1 MMKLKRHILAVDDNP
16 GVRTALELLLNR
28 RFDRVTTVADPSE
41 LNHILSSDPPDV
53 VLLDMNFKSAVNNG
67 NEGLYWLS
75 EIKRRNAEIPVILMT
90 AYADIELA
98 VRGIKQGAADFVVKP
113 WDNDRLISTIESLLT
128 FRRKAPQ
135 PSGEIMDWG
144 VADGMQTLRAF
155 VEKVAPTDANILIT
169 GENGTGKEVLAR
181 EIHRMSRRAQQS
193 MLTVDMGSLSESL
206 FESELFGHVKGAFT
220 GALSDRRGKLEEAS
234 GGTLFMDEIANLP
247 LHLQSK
253 LLTALQSRKVT
264 PIGSNKLTDI
274 DIRLICAT
282 NADVDA
288 LVAEG
293 RFREDLLYRIN
304 TIRINLPPLRDR
316 RADIPVLADRFLK
329 EYAGLYNHPVQ
340 SVSPEAISLLSS
352 HSWPGNVRELR
363 HAVEKAVIVAEATE
377 LRPEDFTLSGPRA
390 NPVTQPAADVTL
402 ADMEKTMI
410 RAAIDDCNGNL
421 SAAATRLGITRQTL
435 YNKMKRYGI

>member
-16 GVRTALELLLNR
+16 GVRTALELLLSR
-28 RFDRVTTVADPSE
+28 RFERVTTVADPSD
-41 LNHILSSDPPDV
+41 LNHILSAGAPDA

-75 EIKRRNAEIPVILMT
+75 EIKRRNPDIPVILMT

-128 FRRKAPQ
+128 FRRKTQQ
-135 PSGEIMDWG
+135 PSEVIMDWG
-144 VADGMQTLRAF
+144 VADEMQALRAF

-206 FESELFGHVKGAFT
+206 FESELFGHVKGSFT

-282 NADVDA
+282 NADIDT

-304 TIRINLPPLRDR
+304 TIRISLPPLRER
-316 RADIPVLADRFLK
+316 RADIPVLAERFLK
-329 EYAGLYNHPVQ
+329 EYAGLYNRPVQ
-340 SVSPEAISLLSS
+340 SISPEALSLLSS

-363 HAVEKAVIVAEATE
+363 HAVEKAVIVAEESE
-377 LRPEDFTLSGPRA
+377 LRPDDFTLSVPKSA
-390 NPVTQPAADVTL
+390 SAPQPAADVTL

>member
-1 MMKLKRHILAVDDNP
+1 MKLKRHILAVDDNP
-16 GVRTALELLLNR
+16 GVRTALELLLSR

-41 LNHILSSDPPDV
+41 LSHILSSDPPDV
-53 VLLDMNFKSAVNNG
+53 ILLDMNFKSAVNNG

-75 EIKRRNAEIPVILMT
+75 EIKRRNAGIPVILMT

-98 VRGIKQGAADFVVKP
+98 VRGIKQGASDFVVKP
-113 WDNDRLISTIESLLT
+113 WDNDRLISAIENQST
-128 FRRKAPQ
+128 FRRKNPPA
-135 PSGEIMDWG
+135 SVEIMDWG
-144 VADGMQTLRAF
+144 VTAGMQDLKAF

-181 EIHRMSRRAQQS
+181 EIHRISRRAQQS

-220 GALSDRRGKLEEAS
+220 GALSDRKGKLEEAS

-247 LHLQSK
+247 IHLQSK

-264 PIGSNKLTDI
+264 PIGSNRLIDT

-282 NADVDA
+282 NADIDSY
-288 LVAEG
+288 VAEG

-304 TIRINLPPLRDR
+304 TIRISLPPLRER
-316 RADIPVLADRFLK
+316 REDIPVLAMRFLK
-329 EYAGLYNHPVQ
+329 EYAALYNR
-340 SVSPEAISLLSS
+340 SVEAITPEAMRLLEA

-363 HAVEKAVIVAEATE
+363 HAVEKAVIVGEGSMLGAA
-377 LRPEDFTLSGPRA
+377 DFTLTPSRP
-390 NPVTQPAADVTL
+390 QPLSPPSADLTL

-410 RAAIDDCNGNL
+410 RTAIDDCNGNL

>member
-1 MMKLKRHILAVDDNP
+1 MKLKRHILAVDDNP
-16 GVRTALELLLNR
+16 GVRTALELLLSR

-41 LNHILSSDPPDV
+41 LSHILSSDPPDV
-53 VLLDMNFKSAVNNG
+53 ILLDMNFKSAVNNG

-75 EIKRRNAEIPVILMT
+75 EIKRRNAGIPVILMT

-98 VRGIKQGAADFVVKP
+98 VRGIKQGASDFVVKP
-113 WDNDRLISTIESLLT
+113 WDNDRLISAIENQST
-128 FRRKAPQ
+128 FRRKNPPA
-135 PSGEIMDWG
+135 SVEIMDWG
-144 VADGMQTLRAF
+144 VTAGMQDLKAF

-181 EIHRMSRRAQQS
+181 EIHRISRRAQQS

-220 GALSDRRGKLEEAS
+220 GALSDRKGKLEEAS

-247 LHLQSK
+247 IHLQSK

-264 PIGSNKLTDI
+264 PIGSNRLIDI

-282 NADVDA
+282 NADIDNY
-288 LVAEG
+288 VAEG

-304 TIRINLPPLRDR
+304 TIRISLPSLRER
-316 RADIPVLADRFLK
+316 REDIPVLARRFLK
-329 EYAGLYNHPVQ
+329 EYAALYNRPVETIT
-340 SVSPEAISLLSS
+340 PEAMQMLAA

-363 HAVEKAVIVAEATE
+363 HAVEKAVIVGEGSMLSAA
-377 LRPEDFTLSGPRA
+377 DFTLTPSRPQSLS
-390 NPVTQPAADVTL
+390 PSSADITL
-402 ADMEKTMI
+402 ADMEKSMI
-410 RAAIDDCNGNL
+410 RAAIDDCQGNL

>member
-1 MMKLKRHILAVDDNP
+1 
-16 GVRTALELLLNR
+16 
-28 RFDRVTTVADPSE
+28 
-41 LNHILSSDPPDV
+41 
-53 VLLDMNFKSAVNNG
+53 
-67 NEGLYWLS
+67 
-75 EIKRRNAEIPVILMT
+75 
-90 AYADIELA
+90 
-98 VRGIKQGAADFVVKP
+98 
-113 WDNDRLISTIESLLT
+113 
-128 FRRKAPQ
+128 
-135 PSGEIMDWG
+135 MDWG